1 MVIDLEG
8 HHHGVGHHEKGHHH
22 EEDHHAHD
30 HSHPHGHHHEH
41 PHGHHEPH
49 GHKCRQPHHHE
60 HRNLHD
66 IKNLIE
72 ASILA
77 EAVKQK
83 SLQIFSRLAEAE
95 AQVHRTSID
104 QIHFHEVGA
113 MDAIIDIVGAVV
125 GFQALGIEK
134 IYCSALHVGS
144 GTVECAHGTLPVPA
158 PATLDL
164 IKGKPIQLYDYL
176 IQKILD
182 LGALDVF
189 LTPIQMKKNRP
200 GTLVSVICP
209 VEAVERFA
217 DFLLQETTTIGLRW
231 RVEDRLKA
239 ERSIRAVQGAECLV
253 GVKLFNLLTEEL
265 GPFFL
270 GKALVEK
277 LGDFPQACWLFCPPQ
292 SHLPELLKG
301 IVSAVRTRTL
311 VGCTT
316 DGEISCE
323 GFSTGTAVLGG
334 IVTDQ
339 IDFQVAQV
347 TKLGQD
353 SEEAGK
359 ELARALP
366 PESSYV
372 QLFSDG
378 ITGNGCAL
386 LRGLAAV
393 LGRPIPIS
401 GGTAGDGGEFVRTW
415 QFAGD
420 QVLTDAAVAIS
431 FSGDF
436 KVGTGVRSG
445 WSPLGIATRVT
456 RASGN
461 VLYKLGGQPALEV
474 YERFLG
480 KHAERL
486 PAVGVEYP
494 LGLVDETGNCGGGDY
509 YLLRATMSVNRQ
521 EGSITFA
528 GEIPEGAMVR
538 MTCGDTTA
546 ILDAAS
552 QAVPALYRLG

>member
-1 MVIDLEG
+1 MFKATTITF
-8 HHHGVGHHEKGHHH
+8 
-22 EEDHHAHD
+22 
-30 HSHPHGHHHEH
+30 
-41 PHGHHEPH
+41 
-49 GHKCRQPHHHE
+49 
-60 HRNLHD
+60 
-66 IKNLIE
+66 KNR
-72 ASILA
+72 
-77 EAVKQK
+77 
-83 SLQIFSRLAEAE
+83 FSRDMG
-95 AQVHRTSID
+95 R
-104 QIHFHEVGA
+104 
-113 MDAIIDIVGAVV
+113 
-125 GFQALGIEK
+125 
-134 IYCSALHVGS
+134 
-144 GTVECAHGTLPVPA
+144 
-158 PATLDL
+158 
-164 IKGKPIQLYDYL
+164 
-176 IQKILD
+176 
-182 LGALDVF
+182 
-189 LTPIQMKKNRP
+189 R
-200 GTLVSVICP
+200 
-209 VEAVERFA
+209 
-217 DFLLQETTTIGLRW
+217 
-231 RVEDRLKA
+231 
-239 ERSIRAVQGAECLV
+239 
-253 GVKLFNLLTEEL
+253 
-265 GPFFL
+265 L

-292 SHLPELLKG
+292 SELPEFLKG

-316 DGEISCE
+316 DGEISSE

-366 PESSYV
+366 PETSYV

-378 ITGNGCAL
+378 ITGNGCAI

-445 WSPLGIATRVT
+445 WSPLGIAKRVT

-461 VLYKLGGQPALEV
+461 VLYELGGQPALEV

-538 MTCGDTTA
+538 MTCGDTSA
-546 ILDAAS
+546 ILDATS
-552 QAVPALYRLG
+552 QAMEMAQDDLGDRTLAMVFFYSCMARKIVLGRRTKEEVERIRLKVGKEIPILGFYTYGEYCRVKAGGRSFFHNETATVSLIGI